1 MTPELGA
8 RPRASAEAPR
18 AGSQSRAGRFPT
30 AFRSVSPDTW
40 ALVAIA
46 AAVTL
51 ANLPYLLGFF
61 HSDPLDFRAGL
72 NRGLSPGLL
81 AGKSTIDPSNGFTSQ
96 AIGHL
101 AALDLLHLH
110 LPWWNPYEA
119 TGMPLLGETQS
130 AALFPLTLFT
140 ALANGQ
146 LYEHLVLEL
155 IAGICTYR
163 LLRRL
168 DVAMPAALAG
178 AIAFALNGKFA
189 WFADAGVN
197 PLPFLP
203 MLLLGIERA
212 YAAAREGRH
221 GGWRLLAVAGAL
233 SAYAGFPEVAYPDAL
248 MAGAWLLWR
257 CGCLDRRREL
267 PHFVAKAAL
276 GAVAGLLLAAPIL
289 VAMGGYLSHAD
300 LGVHTGGALGSRH
313 LGVVALPQLLLP
325 YVYGQINSDPHA
337 TTWLAVGGYIS
348 TTLLLLA
355 VLGAIAPGRRGL
367 TGFLLAWLAL
377 VFAHMYGVPG
387 LGRVLGVLPEMSRIQ
402 FYRYATAALELPVI
416 LLAALGVDWLAR
428 APGDRRRLL
437 AGGLGVA
444 AAIGAAALHGHTV
457 VAALGSAYHHRA
469 YFDLSV
475 IWGGLTALAVAGAA
489 LLRAARLRATLLV
502 ALVAVDALA
511 LFVVPEFAAPRAT
524 QVDLSP
530 AAFLQAHAGESRFY
544 TLGPIAPDY
553 GSYFGLASFGVDD
566 FPPTLYAD
574 YVHAHVSPGAAFV
587 GFGSN
592 ARQRSQEL
600 LHHLAGYRQAAVRYV
615 VTPASLSLPQSA
627 TTLRLVFASASA
639 RIYELAGARPYFGA
653 RGCTVGSSARTRA
666 RVDCSRSSTLVRR
679 ETSMAGWS
687 AAVDGHSATIR
698 RVDGVF
704 QAVAVPA
711 GVHEISFN
719 YTPPEMHWA
728 LLGLLGGCGLMVAP
742 LGRRLRRPRVGP
754 PAPAST

>member
-8 RPRASAEAPR
+8 RPLASADATR
-18 AGSQSRAGRFPT
+18 AGWQSWAGRLRAGL
-30 AFRSVSPDTW
+30 RSVSPDTW
-40 ALVAIA
+40 GLVAVA

-72 NRGLSPGLL
+72 NRGLTPGLL
-81 AGKSTIDPSNGFTSQ
+81 GGKSTIDPSNGFTSQ

-101 AALDLLHLH
+101 AALGLLHLH

-155 IAGICTYR
+155 VAGICTYR

-168 DVAMPAALAG
+168 DVVTPASLAG

-212 YAAAREGRH
+212 YAAARAGRH
-221 GGWRLLAVAGAL
+221 GGWRLIAVAGAL

-248 MAGAWLLWR
+248 MAGAWLVWR
-257 CGCLDRRREL
+257 CGYLDRRHEL
-267 PHFVAKAAL
+267 PHFVAKAGL
-276 GAVAGLLLAAPIL
+276 GALAGLLLAAPML

-300 LGVHTGGALGSRH
+300 LGVHSGGTLGSRH
-313 LGVVALPQLLLP
+313 LGLAALPQLLLP
-325 YVYGQINSDPHA
+325 YVYGQLNSDPHVG
-337 TTWLAVGGYIS
+337 TWLAVGGYLS
-348 TTLLLLA
+348 TALLLLA

-367 TGFLLAWLAL
+367 TLFLLAWVTL
-377 VFAHMYGVPG
+377 VFARMYGVPG
-387 LGRVLGVLPEMSRIQ
+387 LGRVLGVLPAMSQIQ

-416 LLAALGVDWLAR
+416 LLAALGIDWLAR
-428 APGDRRRLL
+428 APADLRRLAAGVL
-437 AGGLGVA
+437 AVGA
-444 AAIGAAALHGHTV
+444 AFAAAALHGHAV
-457 VAALGSAYHHRA
+457 VAGLGSARHHRA
-469 YFDLSV
+469 YFTFSV
-475 IWGGLTALAVAGAA
+475 IWGGLTTAAVAAVALARTARVRAA
-489 LLRAARLRATLLV
+489 LLV
-502 ALVAVDALA
+502 AVVAVDALA

-524 QVDLSP
+524 QVDLTP
-530 AAFLQAHAGESRFY
+530 TAYLHAHAGESRFY

-553 GSYFGLASFGVDD
+553 GSYFGLASFAVDD

-574 YVHAHVSPGAAFV
+574 YVHAHISPRAAFV
-587 GFGSN
+587 GFGPSVQSLSR
-592 ARQRSQEL
+592 ALEL
-600 LHHLAGYRQAAVRYV
+600 HLAAFRQAAVRYV
-615 VTPASLSLPQSA
+615 VTPPRLSLPDNA
-627 TTLRLVFASASA
+627 TALRLVFASASA
-639 RIYELAGARPYFGA
+639 KIYELVGASPYFSA
-653 RGCTVGSSARTRA
+653 SGCNVASSARGRA
-666 RVDCSRSSTLVRR
+666 RVGCSHSSTLVRR
-679 ETSMAGWS
+679 ETAMAGWS
-687 AAVDGHSATIR
+687 AAIDGHSVPIR
-698 RVDGVF
+698 RVDGLF

-711 GVHEISFN
+711 GVHDVSFSFM
-719 YTPPEMHWA
+719 PPGMDWA
-728 LLGLLGGCGLMVAP
+728 LAGLLAGGALMLAP
-742 LGRRLRRPRVGP
+742 LGRGLRRS
-754 PAPAST
+754 A